1 MNTADFSDDDDDGD
15 IDDTLPLVA
24 DFGNSDDDSEPEFDY
39 LKSRL
44 DQFLYEEGEQAGK
57 KSESKEG
64 REGDTRERMG
74 LDPPRAE
81 SKLEDAFADFDTISA
96 DIGTT

>member
-1 MNTADFSDDDDDGD
+1 MNTAEFSDDDDEGD

-24 DFGNSDDDSEPEFDY
+24 DFGNSDDSEPEFDD

-57 KSESKEG
+57 KNERKDG
-64 REGDTRERMG
+64 RDGDTEERMV